1 MKKNEYVIPK
11 QNENVSEEIK
21 FENVA
26 ICDKNQISNKFNEY
40 FIESIVKIKNEI
52 PLIQN
57 DIELKNNAT
66 KFKFEQVEL
75 RS

>member
-57 DIELKNNAT
+57 DIELKNNAK